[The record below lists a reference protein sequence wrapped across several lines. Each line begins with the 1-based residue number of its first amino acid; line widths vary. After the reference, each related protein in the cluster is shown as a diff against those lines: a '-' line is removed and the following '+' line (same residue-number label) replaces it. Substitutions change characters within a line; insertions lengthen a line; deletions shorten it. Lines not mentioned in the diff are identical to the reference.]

1 MRRTLTALALLLTM
15 LVLGQEAAAQ
25 VGKPTFY
32 YQKYKQ
38 YEIAS
43 AISDNGKW
51 ALVYGASN
59 EQKTNGYSYLVN
71 VETKDEIVIRTK
83 DDPETGTM
91 GKYEVSDVTDDGN
104 IVVGSFG
111 GTFTGDGYYT
121 GKPGY
126 WNKTTMTWT
135 ALPLPDGAAS
145 AVVSSVTPD
154 GHYAVGTSESDTS
167 NPWTSVSQGVMWD
180 LTADTIVAL
189 PGKPVMEMDT
199 NEKGVAYP
207 QQEAFTQITADGRYI
222 AIYGNQ
228 SYAPISYLYDREQGT
243 YIKFGT
249 RDTGTG
255 YPTDYLQMEGGIVL
269 SPNGKWAAG
278 TIRTDEDE
286 LFPLLY
292 NIETKT
298 YTYFNTVEENDLAV
312 NMVDDSGDLFASSPS
327 TNPVRE
333 WQVMVG
339 NVWYPFSQI
348 LEQRYGITY
357 SDYTGYDNTGTPWCG
372 SADGTVICSMVSPQ
386 GESWIATLPESVS
399 AACEG
404 IDLLKDYTPSPADGA
419 QFHWMETLT
428 LTFANDITAIG
439 DAKAAVLKD
448 KDGKTVRNSM
458 AFYVSPTSNKQL
470 VVTFRATA
478 LNEGEQYSVVIPAG
492 NIALAKNTSKVN
504 SDITLHYIGRADVP
518 VEITSVFPV
527 DNAEIARID
536 NSGNPIYLTPDVKVR
551 VTKNASASL
560 IQVDGESEK
569 TISALSVVASNDN
582 SMVALVP
589 AATQYLY
596 SGAEY
601 KVVLAAGSLT
611 DLSGSDATD
620 SEDNTRNKEYTI
632 HYTGTYERQ
641 ISTDDADLF
650 FDDFDDVA
658 TSLKNFMRYE
668 GDHLTPTSDMQEL
681 TFDAD
686 NQPWNFTIRESNSST
701 NYYAASHSM
710 YDPAGQSDDWLIIPQ
725 LTIPDAY
732 TNLLFKAQS
741 YLEDKHDTLRVVV
754 WPQDENISYFSDDRI
769 AKMKAGGDVYTYAL
783 NIGDT
788 EDGLDGEF
796 TDYTLSLAKYAGQ
809 KVYIAFWNHN
819 TDQSM
824 MFLDSVMVRRNL
836 KYLMAINSAASV
848 VKKTEQTISGTIT
861 VNADNEV
868 YHSVTLTL
876 KDADGQTVDTYTQS
890 GLSLKKGDKQSFTF
904 AKPLPLTIGVSNAYS
919 IKVQLDDYTDEV
931 KSSIKDLTFEPV
943 KRVVLEEMTGFTCQY
958 CPEGL
963 VTIEHLKKL
972 YGDQFIPV
980 SIHTY
985 TGDSYGTGL
994 YGYTSYLGLTTAP
1007 SAIIQRD
1014 GNISSPLAQN
1024 DDGDY
1029 TFNSEGGYLWS
1040 DKVAAELNKPADF
1053 ELSVPSIVHNETTNK
1068 LDLTLSLRAA
1078 LNLKNQY
1085 VNVFAVAME
1094 DSIVY
1099 TQENALR
1106 ESDDPIFGEWGKG
1119 GIYAYAQVPNVA
1131 EDDVVRSYWGSSF
1144 SGSNAGFPQAFEA
1157 GQEYSVDLSLS
1168 YPDQIFVK
1176 NNGKIVFMAFDGNTN
1191 ALVNAVLVKMADIRT
1206 STGISDTQ
1214 AATADIKVSAA
1225 HGMVTVKAAAQVSVS
1240 LYTPAGQLLGQ
1251 ASGHPEACVKVAGYR
1266 GPVIVKAVS
1275 GQTVT
1280 AQKVILE

>member
-1 MRRTLTALALLLTM
+1 MRRTFTALTLLLTM
-15 LVLGQEAAAQ
+15 LALGHEAAAQ
-25 VGKPTFY
+25 VGKPTFF

-51 ALVYGASN
+51 ALVYGATN
-59 EQKTNGYSYLVN
+59 EQRTNGYSYLVN
-71 VETKDEIVIRTK
+71 VETKAETVIRTK
-83 DDPETGTM
+83 NETEAATM
-91 GKYEVSDVTDDGN
+91 GKYQVSDVTDDGN
-104 IVVGSFG
+104 IVVGGFDGSF
-111 GTFTGDGYYT
+111 TDDGYYT

-126 WNKTTMTWT
+126 WNKTAMTWT
-135 ALPLPDGAAS
+135 ALPLPDGAVS
-145 AVVSSVTPD
+145 AVVSCVTPD

-180 LTADTIVAL
+180 LTADTIVDL
-189 PGKPVMEMDT
+189 PGKPVMEMSY
-199 NEKGVAYP
+199 NSP
-207 QQEAFTQITADGRYI
+207 QQEAFTQVSADGRYI

-228 SYAPISYLYDREQGT
+228 SYAPISYLYDRKEGT
-243 YIKFGT
+243 YIKFGAHN
-249 RDTGTG
+249 TGTN
-255 YPTDYLQMEGGIVL
+255 YPTDFLQMEGGIVL

-278 TIRTDEDE
+278 TIRTTDDG
-286 LFPLLY
+286 LYPLLY

-298 YTYFNTVEENDLAV
+298 YTYFNSAEENDLAV
-312 NMVDDSGDLFASSPS
+312 DMVDNAGDLFASTPS

-333 WQVMVG
+333 WQVLTG

-348 LEQRYGITY
+348 LEQRYGISYT
-357 SDYTGYDNTGTPWCG
+357 DYTGYDNTGTPWCG
-372 SADGTVICSMVSPQ
+372 SADGKVICSMVSPQ
-386 GESWIATLPESVS
+386 GESWIATLPESIG

-404 IDLLKDYTPSPADGA
+404 IDLLKDYTPSPSDGA
-419 QFHWMETLT
+419 QFHWMETVT
-428 LTFANDITAIG
+428 LTFSNDITVLGNAKSAI
-439 DAKAAVLKD
+439 LKD

-458 AFYVSPTSNKQL
+458 AFYASSTSNKQL
-470 VVTFRATA
+470 VVTFRATE

-492 NIALAKNTSKVN
+492 SIALTKNTSKVN
-504 SDITLHYIGRADVP
+504 SDITLNYTGRADVP
-518 VEITSVFPV
+518 VKITDVFPV

-569 TISALSVVASNDN
+569 TISTLSVVTSSDN
-582 SMVALVP
+582 SKVALVP

-596 SGAEY
+596 SGAQY

-611 DLSGSDATD
+611 DLSGTD
-620 SEDNTRNKEYTI
+620 VTDNTDNTRNEELTI

-641 ISTDDADLF
+641 ISTDDANLF
-650 FDDFDDVA
+650 FDDFDDPA

-668 GDHLTPTSDMQEL
+668 GDHLTPTSEMSAL

-686 NQPWNFTIRESNSST
+686 NQPWNFTIREASTSS

-710 YDPAGQSDDWLIIPQ
+710 YSPAGQSDDWLIIPQ
-725 LTIPDAY
+725 LTIPDAF
-732 TNLLFKAQS
+732 TTLKFKAQS
-741 YLEDKHDTLRVVV
+741 YLEDKHDTLRVVI
-754 WPQDENISYFSDDRI
+754 WPQEENISYFGSERI
-769 AKMKAGGDVYTYAL
+769 AKMKAGGDVYTFEL

-788 EDGLDGEF
+788 ENGLDGEF
-796 TDYTLSLAKYAGQ
+796 TDYTVDLAKYAGQ
-809 KVYIAFWNHN
+809 KVYIAFWNNN
-819 TDQSM
+819 TDQSA

-836 KYLMAINSAASV
+836 KYLMAINNASSV
-848 VKKTEQTISGTIT
+848 VRKTEQAISGTIT
-861 VNADNEV
+861 VNADDDV
-868 YHSVTLTL
+868 YHSVALTL
-876 KDADGQTVDTYTQS
+876 KDADGNVIDTFTKS

-943 KRVVLEEMTGFTCQY
+943 KRVVLEEMTGFTCQF
-958 CPEGL
+958 CPEGI
-963 VTIEHLKKL
+963 VAIEHLKKL

-985 TGDSYGTGL
+985 TGDPYGTGL

-1014 GNISSPLAQN
+1014 GNISAPLTQN

-1085 VNVFAVAME
+1085 VNIFAVAME
-1094 DSIVY
+1094 DGIVY
-1099 TQENALR
+1099 TQANGVRAY
-1106 ESDDPIFGEWGKG
+1106 DDPILGEWGKG
-1119 GIYAYAQVPNVA
+1119 GIYAYAEVPNVA

-1144 SGSNAGFPQAFEA
+1144 SGSNAGFPQSFEA

-1168 YPDQIFVK
+1168 YPDQIYTK

-1191 ALVNAVLVKMADIRT
+1191 ALVNAVLVKMADVKS

-1214 AATADIKVSAA
+1214 VAAAGIIISAA
-1225 HGMVTVKAAAQVSVS
+1225 NGTVTVKSDAPVTVS
-1240 LYTPAGQLLGQ
+1240 LYTPAGLLIGR
-1251 ASGHPEACVKVAGYR
+1251 ASGNAEASVKPTGYR
-1266 GPVIVKAVS
+1266 GTVIVKAVS
-1275 GQTVT
+1275 GSAVAT
-1280 AQKVILE
+1280 QKVMLR

>member
-1 MRRTLTALALLLTM
+1 MRRTLTALTLLLTA
-15 LVLGQEAAAQ
+15 LNLTTEATAQ
-25 VGKPTFY
+25 VGKPTFN
-32 YQKYKQ
+32 YQKYKE

-51 ALVYGASN
+51 ALVYGATN
-59 EQKTNGYSYLVN
+59 DQKTNGYSYLVN
-71 VETKDEIVIRTK
+71 VETKAETVIRTS
-83 DDPETGTM
+83 DETAASTM
-91 GKYEVSDVTDDGN
+91 GKYLVADVTDDGN
-104 IVVGSFG
+104 IVVGAFG
-111 GTFTGDGYYT
+111 GSFTEDGYYT

-135 ALPLPDGAAS
+135 ALPMPDGAAS
-145 AVVSSVTPD
+145 ASVSSVTPD

-167 NPWTSVSQGVMWD
+167 SPWTSVSQGIMWD
-180 LTADTIVAL
+180 LTADTIVTL
-189 PGKPVMEMDT
+189 PGKPVMEMDK
-199 NEKGVAYP
+199 NEKGETYA
-207 QQEAFTQITADGRYI
+207 QQEAYTQISADGRYI

-228 SYAPISYLYDREQGT
+228 SYTPTSYLYDRTDGT
-243 YIKFGT
+243 YIKFGS
-249 RDTGTG
+249 RNSG
-255 YPTDYLQMEGGIVL
+255 TDYPADFLQMEGGIVL

-278 TIRTDEDE
+278 TIRTNDDE

-292 NIETKT
+292 NTETKT
-298 YTYFNTVEENDLAV
+298 YTYYNSVEENDLAV
-312 NMVDDSGDLFASSPS
+312 DMVDNSGDLFASSPAMDAI
-327 TNPVRE
+327 RE

-357 SDYTGYDNTGTPWCG
+357 TDYTGYDNTGTPWCG

-386 GESWIATLPESVS
+386 GESWITTLPEPISS
-399 AACEG
+399 ACEG

-419 QFHWMETLT
+419 QFHWVESIT

-439 DAKAAVLKD
+439 TAKAAVLKD

-478 LNEGEQYSVVIPAG
+478 LDEGEKYSVEIPAG
-492 NIALAKNTSKVN
+492 TIALTKNTSKVN
-504 SDITLHYIGRADVP
+504 SDITLNYVGRADVP
-518 VEITSVFPV
+518 VEITGVFPV
-527 DNAEIARID
+527 DSAEIARID

-551 VTKNASASL
+551 VTKSASASL

-569 TISALSVVASNDN
+569 TISTLSVVVSNDN
-582 SMVALVP
+582 SKVALVP

-620 SEDNTRNKEYTI
+620 SKDNTRNEEYTI

-650 FDDFDDVA
+650 FDDFSDPSV
-658 TSLKNFMRYE
+658 SYSKFMRYE
-668 GDHLTPTSDMQEL
+668 GDHLTPTDEMAAL

-686 NQPWNFTIRESNSST
+686 NQPWNFTIRQSNTSSK
-701 NYYAASHSM
+701 YYVASHSM
-710 YDPAGQSDDWLIIPQ
+710 YNPAGQSDDWLIIPQ
-725 LTIPDAY
+725 ITVPDAY

-754 WPQDENISYFSDDRI
+754 WPQDENISYFGDDRI
-769 AKMKAGGDVYTYAL
+769 SKMKAGGDVYTYAL
-783 NIGDT
+783 NIGAA
-788 EDGLDGEF
+788 EDSLDNDF

-819 TDQSM
+819 TDQSI

-836 KYLMAINSAASV
+836 KYLMAINNASSV
-848 VKKTEQTISGTIT
+848 IRKSEQAISGTLTI
-861 VNADNEV
+861 NADNEV
-868 YHSVTLTL
+868 YNTVTLTL
-876 KDADGQTVDTYTQS
+876 KDADGQTVDTYTQT
-890 GLSLKKGDKQSFTF
+890 GLSLKKGDKQAFTF
-904 AKPLPLTIGVSNAYS
+904 SKPLPLTVGISNAYS
-919 IKVQLDDYTDEV
+919 IRVQLDDYTDVV
-931 KSSIKDLTFEPV
+931 KSTIKDLTFEPV
-943 KRVVLEEMTGFTCQY
+943 KRVVLEEETGFTCQY

-972 YGDQFIPV
+972 YGDKFIPV

-985 TGDSYGTGL
+985 TGDPYGSGL
-994 YGYTSYLGLTTAP
+994 SGYSSYLGLNAAP
-1007 SAIIQRD
+1007 KAVIQRD
-1014 GNISSPLAQN
+1014 GHISSPLEQN

-1040 DKVAAELNKPADF
+1040 DKVAAELNKPADY
-1053 ELSVPSIVHNETTNK
+1053 EISVPSIVYNESTNK
-1068 LDLTLSLRAA
+1068 LDLTLSLRSA
-1078 LNLKNQY
+1078 LHLKNQY
-1085 VNVFAVAME
+1085 VNIFAVAME

-1099 TQENALR
+1099 TQANGCRMIA
-1106 ESDDPIFGEWGKG
+1106 DPILGEWGKG
-1119 GIYAYAQVPNVA
+1119 GIYAYAEVPNVS

-1144 SGSNAGFPQAFEA
+1144 SGSNAGFPQSFEA
-1157 GQEYSVDLSLS
+1157 GEEYTVDLSLT
-1168 YPDQIFVK
+1168 YPDQVFVK

-1191 ALVNAVLVKMADIRT
+1191 ALINAVLVKMSDIKDA
-1206 STGISDTQ
+1206 TGISDTQ
-1214 AATADIKVSAA
+1214 AAEDGIRISVAGGTITA
-1225 HGMVTVKAAAQVSVS
+1225 KAAAEVTVS
-1240 LYTPAGQLLGQ
+1240 LYTMAGQLLGQ
-1251 ASGHPEACVKVAGYR
+1251 ASGHTEASVKTAGYR

-1275 GQTVT
+1275 GADVT
-1280 AQKVILE
+1280 TQKVVLE